1 MTHGNYDRR
10 EWQYEWILFLKEEN
24 WTTIDTPINNIIR
37 IDYSNIYADVFD
49 ELSQEEID
57 NLFMDSSYNIDDVMS
72 NLKITK
78 PNSK

>member
-1 MTHGNYDRR
+1 M
-10 EWQYEWILFLKEEN
+10 FLKEEN

-37 IDYSNIYADVFD
+37 IDYSNIDADVFD

-78 PNSK
+78 PNCK